1 MNLECMPFN
10 SQQSYIKRAIFD
22 LSMKKILFVLTVVLV
37 LADVSSVNA
46 QVGLGRYFQGNQRS
60 QEMDYA
66 NPVEYEIAEIKVEGV
81 EFLDHNALI
90 SLSGLKIGDRI
101 KVPGDAISSA
111 IKKLWAQGIIGDIRI
126 DIEKIEGDKAYLV
139 IVLTERPRLSRFTIE
154 GLNKSATSEVS
165 DKIKLIRG
173 RVVTDALIKNAEL
186 TVKEHFV
193 GKGFLNTQVSVKQE
207 LDPQVQNS
215 VHLKIQVDRGDKV
228 RINKIDF
235 IGNEEFDDRRLV
247 KKMKSTNEHVRIAII
262 RNVFNTLTTLNGEK
276 IRGFLGNSR
285 DASWQELKEYI
296 NDNIKL
302 NFFNSSKFILD
313 DYEEDKEKVIAFLNS
328 KGYRDAVIL
337 SDSVYRH
344 GRNTINIDLRIDEG
358 QKYYFRNIDWT
369 GNFVHTDEEL
379 SAVLGVEKG
388 DVYDMDLVN
397 KRLNYNPT
405 GRDVSALYMD
415 NGYLFFNVQ
424 PVEVNIVGDSIDV
437 EMRIYEGPQA
447 TINKILITGNDR
459 TNDHVILREIRTLPG
474 EKFSRADLIRT
485 QRELSVLGYF
495 DPEQIGINPIPNPA
509 NGTVDIEY
517 SLVEKPSDQI
527 ELSGGWGG
535 YYGFV
540 GTLGLVFNNFSV
552 RNIPNF
558 EKWRPLP
565 VGDGQKLALRVQ
577 ANGRAYQNYSVSF
590 SEPWLGG
597 KKPNAFSVSFSY
609 ANNRPYANSSRFYNS
624 YYYPY
629 YNAAQ
634 YEELED
640 AQIKVYSFSVGLG
653 RRVRWPDDFF
663 TVSNSLTYQ
672 VYDMYKYNIGYGIG
686 NDEGTGSVTGI
697 SLNNTIARNSL
708 DNTLY
713 TRSGSSI
720 SLSTSL
726 TPPYSMFT
734 DSNNDDYKYME
745 YHKWM
750 FDASYFTTIIGDLV
764 LNARANFGYI
774 GSYNKE
780 TGVGPF
786 ERFWMGGS
794 GLSGQGS
801 FIIGREII
809 SLRGYEDNSIVPID
823 NKNIQ
828 GGVIYNK
835 FVFELR
841 YPVSLNP
848 SATIYVLGFAE
859 GGNTTN
865 SYAEYNVNKLYKSA
879 GFGARI
885 FMPAFGL
892 IGVDWGY
899 GFDRLPFSNER
910 SGPQFHFTIGQQ
922 FR

>member
-1 MNLECMPFN
+1 
-10 SQQSYIKRAIFD
+10 
-22 LSMKKILFVLTVVLV
+22 MKKISLVLTVIL
-37 LADVSSVNA
+37 LLINIPLIYG
-46 QVGLGRYFQGNQRS
+46 QVGLGRYFQQGKEKS
-60 QEMDYA
+60 QTVDYA
-66 NPVEYEIAEIKVEGV
+66 NPIEYEIAEIKVEGV

-90 SLSGLKIGDRI
+90 SLSGLKVGDRVKI
-101 KVPGDAISSA
+101 PGDAISNA
-111 IKKLWAQGIIGDIRI
+111 IKKLWAQGIIGDIAI
-126 DIEKIEGDKAYLV
+126 NIEKIEDDKVYL
-139 IVLTERPRLSRFTIE
+139 IIALTERPRLSKFIVE
-154 GLNKSATSEVS
+154 GLNKTATSEVS

-193 GKGFLNTQVSVKQE
+193 DKGFLNTEVTIKQE

-215 VHLKIQVDRGDKV
+215 VLLRVVVDRNEKV
-228 RINKIDF
+228 KINSINF
-235 IGNEEFDDRRLV
+235 IGNEEFDDRRLE
-247 KKMKSTNEHVRIAII
+247 KKMKSTHEHVRIAVIKD
-262 RNVFNTLTTLNGEK
+262 VFVTLTSLNKEK
-276 IRGFLGNSR
+276 IKDFFGNTE
-285 DASWQELKEYI
+285 DVSWKDLKGYI

-302 NFFNSSKFILD
+302 NFFNSSKFIRD
-313 DYEEDKEKVIAFLNS
+313 DYEEDKDKVIAFLNS
-328 KGYRDAVIL
+328 KGYRDAEII
-337 SDSVYRH
+337 SDSIYRYD
-344 GRNTINIDLRIDEG
+344 NNAINIDIKIDEG
-358 QKYYFRNIDWT
+358 QKYYFRNIEWT
-369 GNFVHTDEEL
+369 GNYVHSDKEL

-388 DVYDMDLVN
+388 DVYDMELVN

-424 PVEVNIVGDSIDV
+424 PIEVNIVGDSIDV
-437 EMRIYEGPQA
+437 DMRIYEGPQA

-474 EKFSRADLIRT
+474 EKFSRSDLIRT
-485 QRELSVLGYF
+485 QRELSTLGYF
-495 DPEQIGINPIPNPA
+495 DPEQIGIKPIPNPA
-509 NGTVDIEY
+509 DGTVDIEY

-552 RNIPNF
+552 RNIPKF

-577 ANGRAYQNYSVSF
+577 ANGKAYQNYSVSF

-609 ANNRPYANSSRFYNS
+609 ANNRPYVNSSRYYS
-624 YYYPY
+624 SYYPY
-629 YNAAQ
+629 YNSAQ
-634 YEELED
+634 YEDLED
-640 AQIKVYSFSVGLG
+640 AQIKVYSFTVGLG

-697 SLNNTIARNSL
+697 SFNNTIARNSL
-708 DNTLY
+708 DNPLY

-726 TPPYSMFT
+726 TPPYSLFD
-734 DSNNDDYKYME
+734 DSKGSDYKFME

-750 FDASYFTTIIGDLV
+750 FDASYFTQIIGDLV

-774 GSYNKE
+774 GSYRKE

-823 NKNIQ
+823 NQRIQ

-859 GGNTTN
+859 GGNTLN
-865 SYAEYNVNKLYKSA
+865 DYAEYNVNKLYKSA

-899 GFDRLPFSNER
+899 GFDTLPGSSER